1 MDLEELLDRYEQPSH
16 RGKQPVP
23 PAHAASA
30 SNLRCGDVISMF
42 VTVED
47 DRLVHV
53 TFDGSGCTISQTAAD
68 VTAEMAEGLGLDD
81 ALGLDMDAV
90 LDRLGRD
97 AVRTRLDCAS
107 LGLHTLQ
114 HALRLA

>member
-1 MDLEELLDRYEQPSH
+1 
-16 RGKQPVP
+16 
-23 PAHAASA
+23 
-30 SNLRCGDVISMF
+30 
-42 VTVED
+42 
-47 DRLVHV
+47 
-53 TFDGSGCTISQTAAD
+53 
-68 VTAEMAEGLGLDD
+68 
-81 ALGLDMDAV
+81 MDAV